1 MHGQPSMSCSPRGM
15 RRSRACKVINPA
27 KTLHPPRGALAS
39 AKGGHRTLQSA
50 PRLQLPGSGQGFKT
64 LDHTHWLDCLASSAQ
79 GAASPRCTSSS
90 FLNSSYS
97 TSTSAPARHP
107 SISTYVTFGKPG
119 FKPQIQILIGDQ
131 LLLCIEQAVQ

>member
-1 MHGQPSMSCSPRGM
+1 MESCVGLELRARTAVHELLPPRHAEVTCM
-15 RRSRACKVINPA
+15 QNCKPCQA
-27 KTLHPPRGALAS
+27 STHPPGALAS

-64 LDHTHWLDCLASSAQ
+64 LDHTHWLDRLASSAQ

-97 TSTSAPARHP
+97 TSTSAPAPHP
-107 SISTYVTFGKPG
+107 
-119 FKPQIQILIGDQ
+119 
-131 LLLCIEQAVQ
+131 